1 MWRCSTCRWPV
12 EAQRHGYIA
21 PTGSRSEVET
31 VVFLLSIAL
40 AGWIFVV
47 GMRFHTGEVLPFI

>member
-1 MWRCSTCRWPV
+1 
-12 EAQRHGYIA
+12 
-21 PTGSRSEVET
+21 

>member
-1 MWRCSTCRWPV
+1 M
-12 EAQRHGYIA
+12 
-21 PTGSRSEVET
+21 
-31 VVFLLSIAL
+31 VFLLSIAL